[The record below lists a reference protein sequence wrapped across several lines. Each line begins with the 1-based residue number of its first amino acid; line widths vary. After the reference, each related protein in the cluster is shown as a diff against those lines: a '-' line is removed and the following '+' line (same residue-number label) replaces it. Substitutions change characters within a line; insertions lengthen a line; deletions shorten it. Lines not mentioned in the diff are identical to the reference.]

1 MEGECTLQFVNRA
14 AFLTYIVS
22 SLFGCVSTIKNGGE
36 AKDFVMV
43 EEICVSLKFFNDRK
57 STNRLDYTK
66 SRFYSNDENY
76 YKQSLKRWNIN
87 SDCVNPKKE
96 FDIVYRYIDNPTSG
110 RIWSQ
115 FASVITAHLIPYS
128 TDYSVEIQLI
138 DPTSLK
144 KVGQEKVDIDTQY
157 SALQLFTSISQMNEL
172 REKTGMAN
180 ANDAFLVERTAIL
193 IVRYGNSPIK

>member
-1 MEGECTLQFVNRA
+1 
-14 AFLTYIVS
+14 
-22 SLFGCVSTIKNGGE
+22 
-36 AKDFVMV
+36 MV